1 VAKRVVSLEEIEH
14 QIEQRLGLSYTEAI
28 RMTSMMRPS
37 YMRTKLGKRP
47 VGKNIDAVL
56 KRSPGSST
64 HSGLDFV
71 KAVYAERTGQEP
83 LY

>member
-1 VAKRVVSLEEIEH
+1 
-14 QIEQRLGLSYTEAI
+14 
-28 RMTSMMRPS
+28 
-37 YMRTKLGKRP
+37 MRTKLGKRP